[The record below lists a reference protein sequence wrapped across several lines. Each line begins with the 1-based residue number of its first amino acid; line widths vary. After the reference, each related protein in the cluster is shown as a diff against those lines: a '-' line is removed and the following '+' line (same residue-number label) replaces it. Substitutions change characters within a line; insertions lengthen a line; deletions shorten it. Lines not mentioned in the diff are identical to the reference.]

1 MKNLVNKWNSEI
13 TTIIVVY
20 PCSRS
25 ISLNYLEVIM
35 KLCSYHYDYLDCR
48 YSNTGTPQT
57 VLQILPDECQQY
69 VVYYKVIV

>member
-1 MKNLVNKWNSEI
+1 MKKLDNKWNSEI
-13 TTIIVVY
+13 TTLIVVY
-20 PCSRS
+20 ICSRS

-35 KLCSYHYDYLDCR
+35 KLCNFHCDYSNCR

-69 VVYYKVIV
+69 VVYYELIV